1 MTLEIQILSLNR
13 LKDVVGL
20 NRLYCLPFTFV
31 LTDGD
36 YSNIYLGIVWVFSS
50 ISGLIT
56 FLPDGRI
63 QSINEN
69 FSRLLFG
76 YNSDELIGQVICF
89 HLICFSD
96 CL

>member
-1 MTLEIQILSLNR
+1 MTLAIQVLSLNR

-20 NRLYCLPFTFV
+20 NRLYCLPFNFV
-31 LTDGD
+31 LTDGG

>member
-1 MTLEIQILSLNR
+1 MCKLSSCSEKHIRVSPSFMIAL
-13 LKDVVGL
+13 
-20 NRLYCLPFTFV
+20 V
-31 LTDGD
+31 LTDGG